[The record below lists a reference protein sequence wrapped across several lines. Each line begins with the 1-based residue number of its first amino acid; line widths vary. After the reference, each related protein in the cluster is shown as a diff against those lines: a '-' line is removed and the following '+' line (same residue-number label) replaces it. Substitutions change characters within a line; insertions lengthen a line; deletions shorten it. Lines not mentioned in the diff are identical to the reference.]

1 MARQHAETYQA
12 SSPNSQA
19 VPPPHLAQ
27 SSAPQ
32 FGSFSAGPTHSPQQG
47 AGSDAF
53 PSTQLRA
60 GAGNNALL
68 CFLRG
73 EMLKPETAPS
83 SLLTALWERANVAN
97 LEARTAGDLPY
108 LAGKG
113 KGTRLFPGKHLTALR
128 EGARLAVWTADQ
140 DYYTHAKPK
149 PITLTS
155 SALGRGVQERL
166 RKGTSLL
173 PQLAH

>member
-32 FGSFSAGPTHSPQQG
+32 FGIFSAGPTHSPQQG

-128 EGARLAVWTADQ
+128 EGARLAVWTAD
-140 DYYTHAKPK
+140 H
-149 PITLTS
+149 
-155 SALGRGVQERL
+155 RL
-166 RKGTSLL
+166 IHTCKNQSPSPLH
-173 PQLAH
+173 PQP

>member
-1 MARQHAETYQA
+1 
-12 SSPNSQA
+12 
-19 VPPPHLAQ
+19 
-27 SSAPQ
+27 
-32 FGSFSAGPTHSPQQG
+32 
-47 AGSDAF
+47 
-53 PSTQLRA
+53 
-60 GAGNNALL
+60 
-68 CFLRG
+68 
-73 EMLKPETAPS
+73 MLKPETAPS
-83 SLLTALWERANVAN
+83 SLLTALWERANLAN

-128 EGARLAVWTADQ
+128 EGPDWQSGLQIKTN
-140 DYYTHAKPK
+140 THMQKPK

-173 PQLAH
+173 PHLPTDEVRDTIPVGCQVRPMACL